1 LPSDPTSRLVI
12 RHDDAE
18 VEAARHVLFGR
29 ILPSLRHSLVGE
41 LQALRFGVG
50 IVRASSSPT
59 DVETALSRLT
69 DQATRSIERAD
80 AIAYWYQPDPEASIE
95 LQTAI
100 NECLDL
106 VHGDWQMRGILVAQ
120 SGGGGTSRV
129 RSRAFREVVMACLL
143 ALGDDLNGAAD
154 VALKVRRR
162 GEGLWLTL
170 RGDLADREGERLRA
184 PLPRALSWSDVD
196 ALAGA
201 HSVTLRRRG
210 RRIAARFPIA
220 DGGS

>member
-1 LPSDPTSRLVI
+1 MI

-29 ILPSLRHSLVGE
+29 ILPAIRHSLVGE

-50 IVRASSSPT
+50 IVRASSNPT
-59 DVETALSRLT
+59 DVETALRRLT

-80 AIAYWYQPDPEASIE
+80 AITYWYQPDPEASIE
-95 LQTAI
+95 VGVAI

-106 VHGDWQMRGILVAQ
+106 VHGDWQMRGILVSQ
-120 SGGGGTSRV
+120 SGGAATSRA
-129 RSRAFREVVMACLL
+129 RSRPFREVLMACLV

-154 VALKVRRR
+154 VALNVRHR
-162 GEGLWLTL
+162 GDALWLTL
-170 RGDLADREGERLRA
+170 RGDPADREGEPLRS
-184 PLPRALSWSDVD
+184 PLPRALTWSDVA

-201 HSVTLRRRG
+201 HSVAIRRRG
-210 RRIAARFPIA
+210 RRIAARFPAA
-220 DGGS
+220 DGRS